1 MEKKRRALR
10 EVLESSDVRRS
21 DRDWSKVKRKIS
33 HRSAYSNLG
42 EADARKTWELWS
54 REEGGAG
61 GAASVGSGGGK
72 KAHKRERSRE
82 SPPEDRHDRKRV
94 LAEEKEEGEA

>member
-10 EVLESSDVRRS
+10 EVLESSEVRKS
-21 DRDWSKVKRKIS
+21 DREWSKVKRKIS
-33 HRSAYSNLG
+33 HRSAYNNLG
-42 EADARKTWELWS
+42 ETDARKTWELWS
-54 REEGGAG
+54 REEGAG
-61 GAASVGSGGGK
+61 VATTGSGGGDRK
-72 KAHKRERSRE
+72 KNKRERSRE

>member
-1 MEKKRRALR
+1 VEKKRRALR
-10 EVLESSDVRRS
+10 EVLDSSDVRRS

-33 HRSAYSNLG
+33 HRSAYNNMG

-54 REEGGAG
+54 REEGAG
-61 GAASVGSGGGK
+61 KSGGSEKKKGK
-72 KAHKRERSRE
+72 KSHKRERSRE
-82 SPPEDRHDRKRV
+82 SPPEDRHDRKRA